1 MTHLEFKEKL
11 QTAIQKQDNVLLEE
25 AIKLLWDF
33 ELIAFVED
41 EFNQLILTPNHYQ
54 HQYLLQYLQGLRF
67 TSSIPFLDQ
76 ALTKGFEYMNHYS
89 EDGVIAKWFSHA
101 LMDIGTPEAIAILK
115 KHAESINPEIREEM
129 QYRLLKNGII
139 NEIPYDSISLPL
151 TSYVEQQATLPP
163 EGNHFI
169 ALEADDMLT
178 FYAAFNDA
186 IANYAVANQRFGGHA
201 FSFNRMTWIKPSFMW
216 MMYRSEWATAEN
228 QQRILALRIK
238 KQDVVKILQE
248 GVLSSFDATKYTDE
262 AAWKQ
267 DLSQSEVRIQW
278 DPDHDEYGMKLK
290 RKAIQI
296 GLKGEILRKFATE
309 MLLQIEDIT
318 SFVRAQRIHKV
329 TKEDFL
335 VPQEKVISFAETI
348 KRIGIE

>member
-1 MTHLEFKEKL
+1 MTRSEFKEKL
-11 QTAIQKQDNVLLEE
+11 QIAIQKQDNELLEE

-33 ELIAFVED
+33 EPITFVEN
-41 EFNQLILTPNHYQ
+41 EFNQLLLTPNHYQ
-54 HQYLLQYLQGLRF
+54 HQYLLQYLQGFRF

-76 ALTKGFEYMNHYS
+76 ALTQGFEYINYYS
-89 EDGVIAKWFSHA
+89 GDGVVAKWFSHA
-101 LMDIGTPEAIAILK
+101 LMDIGTPEAIAVLK
-115 KHAESINPEIREEM
+115 KHAESVNPEIREEM
-129 QYRLLKNGII
+129 QYRLLKNKII
-139 NEIPYDSISLPL
+139 EQIPYNSISLPL
-151 TSYVEQQATLPP
+151 TSYEEQQANLPA

-169 ALEADDMLT
+169 ALEADDTLT

-186 IANYAVANQRFGGHA
+186 IANYAVANQCFGGHA
-201 FSFNRMTWIKPSFMW
+201 FSFNRMTWIKPGFMW

-238 KQDVVKILQE
+238 KEDVVKILQE

-262 AAWKQ
+262 TAWKQ
-267 DLSQSEVRIQW
+267 DLSHSEVRIQW
-278 DPDHDEYGMKLK
+278 DPDHDEYGLKQK

-329 TKEDFL
+329 TNKGVL